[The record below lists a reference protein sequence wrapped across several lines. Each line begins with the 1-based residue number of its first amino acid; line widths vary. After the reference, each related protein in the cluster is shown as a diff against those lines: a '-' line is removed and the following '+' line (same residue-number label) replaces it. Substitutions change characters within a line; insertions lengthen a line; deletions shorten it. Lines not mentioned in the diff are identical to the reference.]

1 MSNHV
6 AVVLGPLAI
15 PKWVSQLSLAG
26 IIIPQESSALAEWCS
41 EHKVTLYIGS
51 VETHLKSLNTGH
63 QLLFLRADTEI
74 QGEIPTN
81 GLIEVQV
88 WRHEH
93 FSWRLRVIPVTAYS
107 EVNRVGNVDPIWTAG
122 SSIRS
127 GVKFREDAFIP
138 SAPEGPLGPGGK
150 LLGPQPQ
157 NFPEGDFDHL
167 YLAQG
172 FLCENQPGK
181 ADEHLKSITAQ
192 DPELK
197 YLVKFY
203 QAHVEAALGHPE
215 QAQVLYL
222 EAYQMRPQRAEA
234 LHNLANWHLS
244 QGNMPMVA
252 MLARQAIGISL
263 QGDKHYLYPVIY
275 NQNCHHLL
283 SLSAHASGDKKIGLQ
298 AINHLLLAPTTE
310 LQIRQMAEQNLI
322 FYMEPIAASKFTQLP
337 VDLPPLKIDTDF
349 PEKSGMLKESSSDT
363 YRPYNPSLMH
373 LSAVG
378 EMWQQPGAKYLVSCR
393 SVNYDHQGDAYY
405 AVDGTNIIKTRNF
418 LLWMDANWQ
427 KICQKEIIDAIGGEM
442 KSWVYGLEDLRLF
455 AWKGGVWFQAN
466 NRMTHDIPQIVIGQL
481 NPAGTVMSKILLS
494 GERCEKNWLPY
505 VQGDKLR
512 FVYGHSPLTLTEFQ
526 SQELPKVITKI
537 PSELNLKSFRGSG
550 APVPYKQGYLG
561 VVHEVIFRQD
571 GRHYHHRLVAYDAK
585 MLPEKVS
592 VPFYFK
598 AKGIEFVAGL
608 LITETEVVI
617 GFGVEDKQAFL
628 AHVPL
633 KVIETLL

>member
-1 MSNHV
+1 MSTLV
-6 AVVLGPLAI
+6 AVIFGPVVI
-15 PKWVSQLSLAG
+15 PKWVSQLSLASL
-26 IIIPQESSALAEWCS
+26 IIPQESSTLTEWCS
-41 EHKVTLYIGS
+41 EHKVHLYIGT
-51 VETHLKSLNTGH
+51 VETHLKSLHPEH
-63 QLLFLRADTEI
+63 QLIFLRADTEI
-74 QGEIPTN
+74 IGEIPAS

-107 EVNRVGNVDPIWTAG
+107 KVKPIGNVDPIWTTAE
-122 SSIRS
+122 STRS
-127 GVKFREDAFIP
+127 GLKFREDAFIP
-138 SAPEGPLGPGGK
+138 SATMPLTSGPA
-150 LLGPQPQ
+150 
-157 NFPEGDFDHL
+157 EVFDHL

-172 FLCENQPGK
+172 FLCENQAMK
-181 ADEHLKSITAQ
+181 AGEHLKAITTS

-203 QAHVEAALGHPE
+203 QAHVETALGRLE

-234 LHNLANWHLS
+234 LHNLAHWHLS
-244 QGNMPMVA
+244 QGNMPMVT
-252 MLARQAIGISL
+252 LLTRQAINLSL
-263 QGDKHYLYPVIY
+263 PEDKHYLYPVIY

-283 SLSAHASGDKKIGLQ
+283 SLSVHASGDKKIGLQ

-310 LQIRQMAEQNLI
+310 LQIRHTAEQNLI
-322 FYMEPIAASKFTQLP
+322 FYIEPIAASKFTQLP
-337 VDLPPLKIDTDF
+337 VDLPLLQVGST
-349 PEKSGMLKESSSDT
+349 DT

-378 EMWQQPGAKYLVSCR
+378 ETWQQPGAKYLVSCR

-427 KICQKEIIDAIGGEM
+427 KIAQKEIIDVIGGEK

-455 AWKGGVWFQAN
+455 AWKGEVWFQAN
-466 NRMTHDIPQIVIGQL
+466 NRITHDTPQIVIGQL
-481 NPAGTVMSKILLS
+481 HPNGTILSKLLLS

-505 VQGDKLR
+505 VQEEKLR
-512 FVYGHSPLTLTEFQ
+512 FIYGHSPLTLTEFQ
-526 SQELPKVITKI
+526 PDGELPKVIAKI
-537 PSELNLKSFRGSG
+537 PPQFNLKSFRGSG

-585 MLPEKVS
+585 MLPDKFS

-608 LITETEVVI
+608 LLTETEVVI
-617 GFGVEDKQAFL
+617 GFGVDDKQAFL
-628 AHVPL
+628 AHIPL
-633 KVIETLL
+633 KVIETML